1 MSKEQPDPPV
11 EDLEDWLLPAG
22 HPLLDEVDEIDP
34 IQGDPATYFCYKCG
48 TPWQITEIQ
57 CRSCGHWDRA
67 LSEARPLIEVVGDT
81 AAFSGPWELLPW
93 PNQGTVVM
101 FGGPGAGK
109 SSLAG
114 LIRPTLWMT
123 KEQEPKPVGAMFR
136 RLLGTEYMPRV
147 VVVDTADEVEHQ
159 LQLLKAGPVVLDSL
173 TALGLREGLKAA
185 HVMVRWARENNDRCL
200 AIAQVNKGEQL
211 AGYNEIPHLFD
222 AVVNVTPDPW
232 GVRAFRVTKSRWSP
246 LDSVYWTF
254 NKEGVIGSPDFAAA
268 YSVEGEPGLYWLHPF
283 PMKGATWNGLLAQ
296 QAGDE
301 CLEPGSAC
309 SAIRASYMPNGFLQP
324 NDVHERRR
332 FAERHGLT
340 WIDPAHY
347 ASPSEEGEE

>member
-1 MSKEQPDPPV
+1 MNFQCSGEYTLLNFPIKKTKSDDEQRATGPTTA
-11 EDLEDWLLPAG
+11 EDLEDWLLPPG

-34 IQGDPATYFCYKCG
+34 IQSDPAIYFCYKCG

-114 LIRPTLWMT
+114 LIRPTLWLT

-136 RLLGTEYMPRV
+136 RLLGTDYMPRV
-147 VVVDTADEVEHQ
+147 VVVESANDVEHQ
-159 LQLLKAGPVVLDSL
+159 LQLLKEGTRRPRLTDRPGTPRRTEGCTRHGPV
-173 TALGLREGLKAA
+173 G
-185 HVMVRWARENNDRCL
+185 
-200 AIAQVNKGEQL
+200 QGEQRPL
-211 AGYNEIPHLFD
+211 PRHRPGQQGRAARRIQRNPPPFRCSGQRH
-222 AVVNVTPDPW
+222 PDPW

-246 LDSVYWTF
+246 LESVYWTF
-254 NKEGVIGSPDFAAA
+254 NKEGVIGSPNFNAA

-283 PMKGATWNGLLAQ
+283 PMKGRNMERAPRSTSWRRVPGARICVRRDPRLLHA
-296 QAGDE
+296 
-301 CLEPGSAC
+301 
-309 SAIRASYMPNGFLQP
+309 
-324 NDVHERRR
+324 
-332 FAERHGLT
+332 
-340 WIDPAHY
+340 
-347 ASPSEEGEE
+347 